1 MQSFGSIETYVY
13 GTSKDLVTKNKE
25 IRCNNIINWYKKLLT
40 LMMLQKNIK
49 EHNPNWPEIPDHPYR
64 TLIISGSGSGRN
76 KFIIWSY
83 T

>member
-1 MQSFGSIETYVY
+1 MQSFGSIETFVY
-13 GTSKDLVTKNKE
+13 GTSKDLVTKNEE
-25 IRCNNIINWYKKLLT
+25 IRCNNIINRYKKWLT